1 MKIEISIQTTDL
13 LCLFVQRIKKN
24 NYYGNINEKNI
35 IDNKKV
41 WKTVTLFLSDKV
53 LLTERIA
60 LIENDKI
67 INNDNEI

>member
-41 WKTVTLFLSDKV
+41 WKTVTRFLSDKV

-67 INNDNEI
+67 ISNDNEI